1 MGVRGQTIIE
11 VHRHMLPIIQK
22 NIFYLRAYLTF
33 FTLLF
38 IFILTT
44 EPLGATLFFS
54 AHRTAVGDFF
64 FKWITLLGEAY
75 PFIALTL
82 YFLFKKQRPIALK
95 MAVVGI
101 LVLIPIGIL
110 KELFSYDRP
119 ATIIENM
126 GFLPGFHF
134 VRDVEILRGAT
145 SFPSGHTAGA
155 FAVWSLLAFQFSRNK
170 TLQLVCLLIAIIV
183 GISRVY
189 LAQHFPQDVL
199 FGSVIGIAT
208 AIFIEF
214 IIENFLTK
222 PNYDRP
228 HY

>member
-1 MGVRGQTIIE
+1 
-11 VHRHMLPIIQK
+11 MLPIIQK
-22 NIFYLRAYLTF
+22 NIFYLRAYLIF
-33 FTLLF
+33 FTALF
-38 IFILTT
+38 IFILNT
-44 EPLGATLFFS
+44 ELLDATLFFS
-54 AHRTAVGDFF
+54 AHRTEGGDFF

-75 PFIALTL
+75 PFIALTF
-82 YFLFKKQRPIALK
+82 YFLFKKQRPTALK
-95 MAVVGI
+95 MAIVGL
-101 LVLIPIGIL
+101 LVLIPIGIF

-126 GFLPGFHF
+126 GYMPSFHF
-134 VRDVEILRGAT
+134 VKNVEILRGAT

-155 FAVWSLLAFQFSRNK
+155 FAVWSLLAFQFSNK

-199 FGSVIGIAT
+199 FGSAIGIGA
-208 AIFIEF
+208 ALIIEYL
-214 IIENFLTK
+214 IENFLTK
-222 PNYDRP
+222 PNYDKP